1 MIETSMKRFVCV
13 RVEPIH
19 EWDTGG
25 NKRKR
30 GKGKTKGLAGM
41 LAHDFRFVETP
52 NADKIL
58 TKTNIVF
65 SRKTKWKPLK
75 ATHENLQKIGIHN
88 EYSIP
93 LYAEELLRRLKVKVQ
108 KNSDVASAL
117 MLTVSP
123 EFLRDG
129 DLENEINQD
138 KLDKYISGTI
148 KFLRKRFGSRLL
160 LACLHMDEMNPHI
173 SAYILPLLKKE
184 MVKEGRS
191 KSGEKKK
198 PRAIRVERRLGHS
211 ELFTKDTIVIEKVG
225 KQKVEVIK
233 GIVAGTC
240 SILQDEYADALKEEG
255 LQVLRGVHAEPDL
268 PRLKYVTAKE
278 QYARMNRGIKD
289 GEKKIKQI
297 ENLSREEIEELL
309 RQCMALAVESE
320 NLKIQRDHYHLQA
333 AAKDERISKLAGK
346 VDDIVR
352 DIPVA
357 KVIEAITGFQ
367 PIPTKADASQ
377 VVRHKSNKEKFID
390 INCEFHFP
398 NGQKIGVDIKRN
410 AFQNLTPDIPFLGE
424 GSQRNTATGSINAVI
439 YLTGCSFDTAMARLH
454 EIYGND
460 SLVRAV
466 PKKLEHDVGDKKKVL
481 LVPDES
487 KWPELLAKLK
497 ALKIKD
503 DVIDQAIREKTIAAN
518 REGQLLFTKQPWT
531 GNDRGDAPGILIVD
545 PQFPE
550 VPVMET
556 GKDDLFM
563 LMDTEFIENDGY
575 VGKIVK
581 DTILCATPLDALAIK
596 SQQEFRR
603 TNVIAIGQNPGDA
616 TKNAIKYLAKEHPK
630 RLHYAD
636 NLFDHGLQI
645 ATWLA
650 EYFKGLITTIPLPA
664 KCLSW
669 VGLNRA
675 DMPEI
680 SQSMES
686 DQPQGPT

>member
-30 GKGKTKGLAGM
+30 GKSKTKGLAGM
-41 LAHDFRFVETP
+41 LAHDFRFIETP

-75 ATHENLQKIGIHN
+75 ATHQNLEKIGIHN
-88 EYSIP
+88 EYSVP

-108 KNSDVASAL
+108 KNSDVASAI

-129 DLENEINQD
+129 DLQNEINQE

-148 KFLRKRFGSRLL
+148 KFLQKRFGSRLL

-191 KSGEKKK
+191 KSGDENKK
-198 PRAIRVERRLGHS
+198 REIRVERRLGHS
-211 ELFTKDTIVIEKVG
+211 ELFTKDKLVIEKVG
-225 KQKVEVIK
+225 IHKVEVIK
-233 GIVAGTC
+233 GIIPGTC
-240 SILQDEYADALKEEG
+240 SILQDEYADALKKEG
-255 LQVLRGVHAEPDL
+255 LQVVRGVHAEPDL

-278 QYARMNRGIKD
+278 QYSRIIRGFENGERKIKD
-289 GEKKIKQI
+289 LKNLSPEQI
-297 ENLSREEIEELL
+297 EEML

-320 NLKIQRDHYHLQA
+320 NLRKDKDYYQLQA
-333 AAKDERISKLAGK
+333 AIKDERISKLEKK

-352 DIPVA
+352 DYPVA

-367 PIPTKADASQ
+367 PIPPKSDTSQ
-377 VVRHKSNKEKFID
+377 IVRHKSNKEKFID

-398 NGQKIGVDIKRN
+398 NGQKIGVDNKRN

-424 GSQRNTATGSINAVI
+424 GSQRTTATGSINAVM
-439 YLTGCSFDTAMARLH
+439 YLTGCSFDVAMARLH

-466 PKKLEHDVGDKKKVL
+466 PKKVELTIGDKKKAL
-481 LVPDES
+481 LAQDES

-503 DVIDQAIREKTIAAN
+503 DVIDQAKRDKTIAAN

-531 GNDRGDAPGILIVD
+531 GSNAPGILVVD

-550 VPVMET
+550 IPVMET
-556 GKDDLFM
+556 GEDDLFM
-563 LMDTEFIENDGY
+563 LMDTEFFERDKDF
-575 VGKIVK
+575 GKVEK

-616 TKNAIKYLAKEHPK
+616 TKEAIKFLAKEHPK

-636 NLFDHGLQI
+636 NLFEHGRQI
-645 ATWLA
+645 GTWLA
-650 EYFKGLITTIPLPA
+650 QHFKGMISTIPLPT
-664 KCLSW
+664 KCFSW
-669 VGLNRA
+669 IGLNRA
-675 DMPEI
+675 NMPEI
-680 SQSMES
+680 TKTKES
-686 DQPQGPT
+686 EGPKI